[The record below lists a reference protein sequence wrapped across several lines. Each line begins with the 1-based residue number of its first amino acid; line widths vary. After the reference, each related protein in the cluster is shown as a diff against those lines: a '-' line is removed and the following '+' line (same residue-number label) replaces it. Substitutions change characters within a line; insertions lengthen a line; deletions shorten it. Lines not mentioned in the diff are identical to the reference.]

1 MKGALFD
8 LDGVIADTSVYH
20 FKAWQKLV
28 AGNFHQQLPAEF
40 EEKTKGVSRG
50 DSLKVILSYLN
61 VQVTSTEFDK
71 LAAEK
76 NDVYRD
82 FLGKLTPANILP
94 GISQL
99 LIDLKSNG
107 YRLALAS
114 ASLNAPLILDK
125 LDLSTDFDAIAD
137 PSQVAAGKPAP
148 DIFLAAAAAI
158 NVPIEDCLGIED
170 SIAGIQAINAAH
182 ALSIGIGSA
191 ENLKNTDLLVP
202 NTAALTYAKVA
213 SVWK

>member
-1 MKGALFD
+1 
-8 LDGVIADTSVYH
+8 
-20 FKAWQKLV
+20 
-28 AGNFHQQLPAEF
+28 
-40 EEKTKGVSRG
+40 
-50 DSLKVILSYLN
+50 
-61 VQVTSTEFDK
+61 
-71 LAAEK
+71 
-76 NDVYRD
+76 
-82 FLGKLTPANILP
+82 LGKLTPANILP